1 MSLLLC
7 VSTRSA
13 NYASLVTAQLIVMA
27 SHMVVF
33 LLSVFN
39 LEFSLLALFIFTHL
53 SNYLFYVIMEA
64 GLGLP
69 DTDAWYMIETI
80 AEKNSIGF
88 KQFVSTILVS
98 LIMLKIM
105 K

>member
-33 LLSVFN
+33 LLSFFN

-53 SNYLFYVIMEA
+53 SNYLYGAPHIYMYVRGKLYVVQRTMVK
-64 GLGLP
+64 L
-69 DTDAWYMIETI
+69 
-80 AEKNSIGF
+80 
-88 KQFVSTILVS
+88 
-98 LIMLKIM
+98 
-105 K
+105 